1 MNAVLRRRGD
11 TCLVRAIV
19 AQTWEA
25 AHGRRRDVII
35 GVTAP
40 GEFRAHAWLDDERQ
54 DAPSSPAG
62 TQGFEWSGAIES
74 DDLHTRA
81 SDAEFHALLRVPM
94 PR

>member
-40 GEFRAHAWLDDERQ
+40 GEFRAHAWLDDERP
-54 DAPSSPAG
+54 DGRAPTANA
-62 TQGFEWSGAIES
+62 QGFEWSGAVEG
-74 DDLHTRA
+74 DDLDARA
-81 SDAEFHALLRVPM
+81 SEAEFHALMRVPM